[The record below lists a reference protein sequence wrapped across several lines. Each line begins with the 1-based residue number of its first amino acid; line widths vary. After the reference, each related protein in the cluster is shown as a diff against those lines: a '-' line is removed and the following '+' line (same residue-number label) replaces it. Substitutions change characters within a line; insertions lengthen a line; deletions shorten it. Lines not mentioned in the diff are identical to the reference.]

1 MKTDNES
8 ISKNGWAEYG
18 RLVLNE
24 LERLNGSLEKD
35 EKLITALSQQIS
47 LVQQEIEQHRNVDEK
62 TFITLAGDIKD
73 IRAELVKHL
82 KEVNEVWS
90 PKQMQQVKD
99 EVYMQKNQMTK
110 FLSIIVG
117 IQIVVGLIITFADKI
132 FG

>member
-47 LVQQEIEQHRNVDEK
+47 LVQQEMEQHRNVDEK
-62 TFITLAGDIKD
+62 TFIALAGDIKD
-73 IRAELVKHL
+73 IRSELVKHL

-110 FLSIIVG
+110 FLGIIVG

>member
-62 TFITLAGDIKD
+62 TFIALADDIKD

-110 FLSIIVG
+110 FLGIIVG

>member
-1 MKTDNES
+1 MKTDKDS
-8 ISKNGWAEYG
+8 ISTNGWSEYG

-24 LERLNGSLEKD
+24 LERLNTSLEKD
-35 EKLITALSQQIS
+35 ESVIAELSKKIS
-47 LVQQEIEQHRNVDEK
+47 LVQQEVEQHREVDEK
-62 TFITLAGDIKD
+62 TFLAAAKDIKD
-73 IRAELVKHL
+73 IRNELVKHIQ
-82 KEVNEVWS
+82 EVNEVWS

-110 FLSIIVG
+110 FLGIIVG

>member
-110 FLSIIVG
+110 FLGIIVG

>member
-1 MKTDNES
+1 MKTDKDS
-8 ISKNGWAEYG
+8 ISTNGWSEYG

-24 LERLNGSLEKD
+24 LERLNTSLEKD
-35 EKLITALSQQIS
+35 ESVIAELSKKIS
-47 LVQQEIEQHRNVDEK
+47 LVQQEVEQHREVDEK
-62 TFITLAGDIKD
+62 TFLATAKDIKD
-73 IRAELVKHL
+73 IRNELVKHIQ
-82 KEVNEVWS
+82 EVNEVWS

-110 FLSIIVG
+110 FLGIIVG